1 MILAGEGWPG
11 ERPLAATPAV
21 VEADLDLATK
31 PVGDWRNRVA
41 GLTLAF
47 AISGGE
53 GGS

>member
-31 PVGDWRNRVA
+31 PVKTGATEWRA
-41 GLTLAF
+41 
-47 AISGGE
+47 
-53 GGS
+53 